1 MNHIPSPTHPDRLTL
16 LCLILLLPAAVMGQ
30 PGRPDERPGDQRPF
44 ERIEQL
50 RKVRLIEILDLKEEQ
65 SVRLFA
71 RMKEHE
77 SLRRDLMRE
86 KGDALD
92 KVERLIRNKSEDKE
106 FEKAFEEVRVI
117 EDKLI
122 DSQRTFFAG
131 LSDIL
136 SEVQRGKMLIFERRF
151 EKELREAMRDAQ
163 RRRRQPLDAP

>member
-1 MNHIPSPTHPDRLTL
+1 MTRTASLQWPASFL
-16 LCLILLLPAAVMGQ
+16 LVWGLFMLPQAARGQ
-30 PGRPDERPGDQRPF
+30 MGRPDELPGDQRPF

-77 SLRRDLMRE
+77 SMRRDLMKE

-92 KVERLIRNKSEDKE
+92 KVERLIRNKADGKE
-106 FEKAFEEVRVI
+106 FEKAFEEVRGI

-122 DSQRTFFAG
+122 NGQRTFFAG
-131 LSDIL
+131 LADIL
-136 SEVQRGKMLIFERRF
+136 SDVQRGKMLIFERRF

-163 RRRRQPLDAP
+163 RRRRQPFDEP